1 MILTA
6 MRSVLYR
13 STQYEAGDALPADN
27 ADMVEAWIQAG
38 SAVWKDEDQETKAP
52 AKARRTTA
60 PPGTQGISSDGD
72 PEARVGRIPDK
83 PERKRP
89 SRSRKGTAKK

>member
-27 ADMVEAWIQAG
+27 QAMVEAWLEAG
-38 SAVWKDEDQETKAP
+38 SAVWKDEDEETEAPKKAKR
-52 AKARRTTA
+52 ATA
-60 PPGTQGISSDGD
+60 PPGTTGLSSDGD
-72 PEARVGRIPDK
+72 PEARAGRLPDR
-83 PERKRP
+83 PERKAA
-89 SRSRKGTAKK
+89 AKKGAAKK